1 MGSSSCAT
9 AIPKQEDFNGF
20 KLFGPGGSP
29 SNHFQ
34 KGLRIL
40 FDLDD
45 EAWEVLAKWFLTS
58 TDFDSEEAASSPAIA
73 ASALLPEQFSES
85 VDILKYILES
95 WYMYGLQVPEIQR
108 DLLLLNCP
116 RKRIER
122 LGSLLERLRPAR
134 DRVYRDYMRFD
145 HENAVLPTLED
156 VNVVCDLRPVFEDT
170 VYPIPEAS
178 PVRHTRLLGYSYL
191 VLMELFTEDFGGR
204 TQRLGFQMNE
214 ATLADF
220 QAALQRAREQLDI
233 LKASTS
239 AISTQER

>member
-1 MGSSSCAT
+1 
-9 AIPKQEDFNGF
+9 
-20 KLFGPGGSP
+20 
-29 SNHFQ
+29 
-34 KGLRIL
+34 
-40 FDLDD
+40 
-45 EAWEVLAKWFLTS
+45 
-58 TDFDSEEAASSPAIA
+58 
-73 ASALLPEQFSES
+73 
-85 VDILKYILES
+85 
-95 WYMYGLQVPEIQR
+95 
-108 DLLLLNCP
+108 
-116 RKRIER
+116 
-122 LGSLLERLRPAR
+122 
-134 DRVYRDYMRFD
+134 MRFD